1 MTLGTDKRG
10 THAIDVAF
18 RDARAEGRCA
28 LITYLTLGYPSPAD
42 SLKLVPALQA
52 GGADIIELGVPFSD
66 PVADGPT
73 IQRASHAALQA
84 GVTPT
89 HCLKLAARLRNMG
102 VCVPLLLMGYY
113 NPIYRHGLAK
123 YARDCAEAR
132 VDGLIVPDLP
142 LEEAGPLGR
151 ACRREG
157 IALVF
162 LVAPSTGEERIA
174 RIAAAT
180 QGFLYVISRLG
191 TTGAGRNPGQEL
203 SARLALV
210 RRHAQTPVAV
220 GFGISRP
227 EQARALA
234 PQVNGIIV
242 GSAIVERAS
251 EGAKAVRSYVASLR
265 EVMSRGQ
272 DTEAPGWK
280 PVGNCSS

>member
-1 MTLGTDKRG
+1 MIVGNDARG
-10 THAIDVAF
+10 TPAIDAAF
-18 RDARAEGRCA
+18 RAARAEGRCA
-28 LITYLTLGYPSPAD
+28 LITYLTLGYPSPTD
-42 SLKLVPALQA
+42 SLRLVPALQA

-73 IQRASHAALQA
+73 IQRASHAALRA
-84 GVTPT
+84 GVTPSQ
-89 HCLKLAARLRNMG
+89 CLTLVARLRHMG
-102 VCVPLLLMGYY
+102 VSVPLLLMGYY

-123 YARDCAEAR
+123 YARDCEEAR

-142 LEEAGPLGR
+142 PEEAAPLRR
-151 ACRREG
+151 ACGKEG

-162 LVAPSTGEERIA
+162 LVAPTTGEGRLA

-191 TTGAGRNPGQEL
+191 ITGAGRSPGQEL

-210 RRHAQTPVAV
+210 RRYAQTPVAV

-234 PQVNGIIV
+234 PHVDGIIV

-251 EGAKAVRSYVASLR
+251 EGAEAVRSYVASLR
-265 EVMSRGQ
+265 AAMLQG
-272 DTEAPGWK
+272 
-280 PVGNCSS
+280 